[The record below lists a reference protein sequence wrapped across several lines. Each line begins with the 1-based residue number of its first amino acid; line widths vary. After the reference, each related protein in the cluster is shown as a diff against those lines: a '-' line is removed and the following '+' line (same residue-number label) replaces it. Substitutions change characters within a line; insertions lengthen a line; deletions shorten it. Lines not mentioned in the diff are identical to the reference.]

1 MREDAYKVLGV
12 NADASP
18 EEIKRAYFRLIRQH
32 TPDRDPE
39 EFQKI
44 RRAYETL
51 RDGEAQEREEKALNL
66 EIPSDPMG
74 EKMMDQIV
82 TCCQRNDYERA
93 IATAQE
99 AMRVFG
105 LCTGYLYYLALA
117 QRKAGYTGKSVRNLE
132 RLVEWKPEEPAFRR
146 ELALSLQ

>member
-1 MREDAYKVLGV
+1 MREDAYKVLGG

-51 RDGEAQEREEKALNL
+51 RDGEAQVQMEGLHFDYHKLVGVSLVYTKGELEGQQNL
-66 EIPSDPMG
+66 LLLEP
-74 EKMMDQIV
+74 
-82 TCCQRNDYERA
+82 
-93 IATAQE
+93 
-99 AMRVFG
+99 
-105 LCTGYLYYLALA
+105 TG
-117 QRKAGYTGKSVRNLE
+117 RGISW
-132 RLVEWKPEEPAFRR
+132 LVEDGSPEGWAPLSIEENS
-146 ELALSLQ
+146 ELLAAP